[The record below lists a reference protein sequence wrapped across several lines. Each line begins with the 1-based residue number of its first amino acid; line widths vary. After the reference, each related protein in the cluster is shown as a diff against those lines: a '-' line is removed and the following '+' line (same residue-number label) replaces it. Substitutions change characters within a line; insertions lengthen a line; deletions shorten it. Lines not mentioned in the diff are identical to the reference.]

1 MFDVYQTLCTRL
13 STYNFWQAVI
23 ALFRIPIN
31 YSTFKE
37 KKLIQL
43 YYLRM
48 CELTVKMTEPAWKR
62 VIRKIGILRC
72 KCANFLI
79 NLVDAMKQ
87 RGHLSKRLLKQNKD
101 RMKKRTMDEKIFYFQ
116 TTHDTSLKLE

>member
-1 MFDVYQTLCTRL
+1 
-13 STYNFWQAVI
+13 
-23 ALFRIPIN
+23 
-31 YSTFKE
+31 
-37 KKLIQL
+37 
-43 YYLRM
+43 M
-48 CELTVKMTEPAWKR
+48 CKLTVKMTEPAWKR

-72 KCANFLI
+72 KFATFLI